1 MKRLTSIAAA
11 FAIMGL
17 VALPLG
23 GCAVLDTIST
33 ATKSIDNPV
42 TRTDLYNL
50 ENAMIVAFAG
60 LETYRR
66 SCLAGAADSNC
77 RENIKNIQFYT
88 RQIPPILKSLRA
100 FVKNNDQVNAVIAYR
115 AVQDLITSFKAAAA
129 ANNVEVK

>member
-1 MKRLTSIAAA
+1 MKRLASIAAA

-17 VALPLG
+17 VALPVG
-23 GCAVLDTIST
+23 GCALLETVSV

-42 TRTDLYNL
+42 TKTDLYNL

-66 SCLAGAADSNC
+66 ACLAGAADVNC
-77 RENIKNIQFYT
+77 RSNIRKIQIYT
-88 RQIPPILKSLRA
+88 RQIPPILSGLRT
-100 FVKNNDQVNAVIAYR
+100 FVKNNDQVNAVVAYR
-115 AVQDLITSFKAAAA
+115 TVQTLIANFKAAAA